1 MKKFFIALLSL
12 LMVAGFAYAAEE
24 EAGTMFDFSGMINTD
39 GVYLDNDSGLQ
50 GEKDLT
56 GKSYD
61 YMFYE
66 MEFDADLKIT
76 PSDKTLVFLNME
88 IHDETFVT
96 SPTDSGDKTGDDN
109 IAFKRAYGKYS
120 FDNGMST
127 TFGLMSGGAFG
138 TAFGDTG
145 DGYYRV
151 RLDGAA
157 SFGNW
162 GFILE
167 KGQENGTDAT
177 EDWDAEKDDTDA
189 YNLYLITKA
198 SDITLM
204 FLAKYAQVGD
214 ATNRNVAPGG
224 FEEEGADIDIM
235 AGVVAAMGSS
245 GAFGW
250 EAEFMVLDYAFD
262 GKDIDVGAPNDI
274 EVPEDYTVWGLYG
287 NAWMTMDAAKVG
299 AYFAYGSAD
308 DDSGASFD
316 MGADFYFGQG
326 IGESQS
332 VGGFNY
338 NNFVNDGAL
347 TSNKGGFKGVTLL
360 GVYADY
366 AVNDALSLYG
376 NFSYWMSNEEKAY
389 NNDLT
394 DADYGEK
401 GDSPWKDAT
410 GYELTGVAT
419 YKLADNVAYSAGAA
433 YGQMDLDDID
443 PDSYIRAFHKIQI
456 NF

>member
-1 MKKFFIALLSL
+1 MKKIFIALLSL

-39 GVYLDNDSGLQ
+39 GVYVSNDTGF
-50 GEKDLT
+50 EKDAR
-56 GKSYD
+56 D

-138 TAFGDTG
+138 TAFGDSG

-157 SFGNW
+157 GFGNW
-162 GFILE
+162 GVILE
-167 KGQENGTDAT
+167 KGKENGIDAT
-177 EDWDAEKDDTDA
+177 GDWEAEDDDSDA
-189 YNLYLITKA
+189 YAVYLVTKVG
-198 SDITLM
+198 DVKLD
-204 FLAKYAQVGD
+204 FLGKYATGGIVNNPFND
-214 ATNRNVAPGG
+214 WG
-224 FEEEGADIDIM
+224 FEKEGADVEVL
-235 AGVVAAMGSS
+235 AGVVAASGS
-245 GAFGW
+245 FGNIGF
-250 EAEFMVLDYAFD
+250 EAEFMVVDNAFD
-262 GKDIDVGAPNDI
+262 GKDIETPLLNDI
-274 EVPEDYTVWGLYG
+274 AVPEDHTVWGLYG

-308 DDSGASFD
+308 DDSGQSFD